1 MPCKYGPVFALYL
14 YRIESNHVNTVQKW
28 VRIYMAFFLCWFEGF
43 LSRNPQLPIHYVH
56 HTQSLS
62 MARATSVNKEII
74 TDFFGKLDFLY
85 AKLNI
90 IAMLMLI
97 YNVDETGITVAT
109 KPTGIVTQVG

>member
-1 MPCKYGPVFALYL
+1 MPVKL
-14 YRIESNHVNTVQKW
+14 N
-28 VRIYMAFFLCWFEGF
+28 WFEGF
-43 LSRNPQLPIHYVH
+43 LSRNPQLPIHYIH

-62 MARATSVNKEII
+62 MARATSANKEII

-109 KPTGIVTQVG
+109 KPTGIVIQKQNYKQTLYNNKQTNTVQ